1 MEKSTFKVSPKA
13 SVSLASLVGR
23 AERRLRPALAARAAG
38 IASLSTEAPPE
49 EARTAVLIEASDPE
63 HVGNLLTASADAVE
77 DLGGGF
83 LSAHHAARRGA
94 PDRRSG
100 GASGCRARSAAC
112 RG

>member
-49 EARTAVLIEASDPE
+49 EARTAVLLEAI
-63 HVGNLLTASADAVE
+63 
-77 DLGGGF
+77 
-83 LSAHHAARRGA
+83 
-94 PDRRSG
+94 
-100 GASGCRARSAAC
+100 C
-112 RG
+112 

>member
-49 EARTAVLIEASDPE
+49 EARTAVLLEAICWPP
-63 HVGNLLTASADAVE
+63 
-77 DLGGGF
+77 
-83 LSAHHAARRGA
+83 R
-94 PDRRSG
+94 PRRS
-100 GASGCRARSAAC
+100 RISAAASSPHTS
-112 RG
+112 RRATRRA